1 VVVSGSFR
9 IFVST
14 APAEVAPKLARAL
27 VDEKL
32 AACVN
37 VLPGAR
43 SVYSWKGET
52 CDDAESVLLIKT
64 TAECAADLARRLV
77 ELHPYEVPELVA
89 IELLG
94 GEGNPEYL
102 AWLAG
107 ACSSGPGSRV

>member
-1 VVVSGSFR
+1 MSGCLR

-14 APAEVAPKLARAL
+14 APPDVAPAIARTL
-27 VDEKL
+27 VDERI

-37 VLPGAR
+37 IVPGVR

-52 CDDAESVLLIKT
+52 CDDAESILLIKT
-64 TAECAADLARRLV
+64 TASLAADLAARLK

-89 IELLG
+89 IEIRE

-102 AWLAG
+102 AWLTD
-107 ACSSGPGSRV
+107 SVR

>member
-1 VVVSGSFR
+1 VVSGRLR

-14 APAEVAPKLARAL
+14 APPDVAPRIARAL
-27 VDEKL
+27 VEERL

-64 TAECAADLARRLV
+64 TAERAAELFARLMA
-77 ELHPYEVPELVA
+77 LHPYEVPELVA
-89 IELLG
+89 IELVE

-102 AWLAG
+102 AWVAD
-107 ACSSGPGSRV
+107 SVSPRPR

>member
-1 VVVSGSFR
+1 MVVSGPFR

-14 APAEVAPKLARAL
+14 APAEVAPVIARAL

-37 VLPGAR
+37 VVPGVR
-43 SVYSWKGET
+43 SIYAWKGET

-64 TAECAADLARRLV
+64 TAERGAALAARLV

-89 IELLG
+89 LALVD
-94 GEGNPEYL
+94 GEGNPDYL
-102 AWLAG
+102 RWIQDVVG
-107 ACSSGPGSRV
+107 HH

>member
-1 VVVSGSFR
+1 MSGAAR

-27 VDEKL
+27 VDERL

-37 VLPGAR
+37 ILPGAR

-64 TAECAADLARRLV
+64 TAERGAALAARLV

-89 IELLG
+89 LELVD

-102 AWLAG
+102 AWVAD
-107 ACSSGPGSRV
+107 SVSPRPS

>member
-1 VVVSGSFR
+1 VNERLR

-14 APAEVAPKLARAL
+14 APPDVAPKLARAL

-37 VLPGAR
+37 ILPGAR
-43 SVYSWKGET
+43 SIYSWKGET

-64 TAECAADLARRLV
+64 TAARAEGLAARLLA
-77 ELHPYEVPELVA
+77 LHPYEVPELVA
-89 IELLG
+89 IEIVE

-102 AWLAG
+102 RWVLSATAH
-107 ACSSGPGSRV
+107 P